1 MKKTNRI
8 LLGIFS
14 LMVLFS
20 LINISSVAAT
30 PTQIEVPAQDTY
42 QTRLQAG
49 ELYQFRFRLRTQLAF
64 RFNVNVDANLDCD
77 AMKIGSKD
85 FALEVDSTG
94 DLQMNMTCTR
104 EQEELGLMD
113 GYTYQ
118 VRNRNMRYQ
127 EGFCVRIQTNATEQY
142 QIQAKLKIKAT
153 NQNQLGTWAYYDE
166 ASEQWV
172 SVPTAVQDGYLIA
185 QVDHFSYW
193 TILTPDLT
201 LIIVIGIGV
210 GAGVLVAV
218 LAIYYW
224 RKRRD

>member
-8 LLGIFS
+8 LIGIFS

-20 LINISSVAAT
+20 VININSVAAT
-30 PTQIEVPAQDTY
+30 PVQVEVPSQDTY
-42 QTRLQAG
+42 QTKFQAG

-64 RFNVNVDANLDCD
+64 RFNVSVDANINCD
-77 AMKIGSKD
+77 AMAIGSKD
-85 FALEVDSTG
+85 FALEVDSSH
-94 DLQMNMTCTR
+94 DLTMNMTCTR
-104 EQEELGLMD
+104 EQEELGLMN

-118 VRNRNMRYQ
+118 MRNRNMRYQ
-127 EGFCVRIQTNATEQY
+127 EGFCVQIKTNATEQT

-153 NQNQLGTWAYYDE
+153 NQNQLGSWAYYNE
-166 ASEQWV
+166 ASQQWV
-172 SVPTAVQDGYLIA
+172 SVPTSVQDGYLVA

-201 LIIVIGIGV
+201 FIIVIGIGV

>member
-20 LINISSVAAT
+20 LLNISSVAAT
-30 PTQIEVPAQDTY
+30 PVQIEVPAQDTY

-49 ELYQFRFRLRTQLAF
+49 ELYQFRFRLQTKLKF
-64 RFNVNVDANLDCD
+64 MFNVNVDANIDCD
-77 AMKIGSKD
+77 AMHIGSKD
-85 FALEVDSTG
+85 FALEVDSNH
-94 DLQMNMTCTR
+94 DLTMNMTCTR
-104 EQEELGLMD
+104 EQEELGLMN

-118 VRNRNMRYQ
+118 VRNRYMKYQ
-127 EGFCVRIQTNATEQY
+127 EGFCVQIKTNATEQY
-142 QIQAKLKIKAT
+142 QIQAKLKIQAT

-166 ASEQWV
+166 AGQQWV
-172 SVPTAVQDGYLIA
+172 SVPTSVKDGYLVA
-185 QVDHFSYW
+185 QVNHFSYW

-201 LIIVIGIGV
+201 LVIVIGIGV

-218 LAIYYW
+218 VVIYRW
-224 RKRRD
+224 RKRRG

>member
-20 LINISSVAAT
+20 LLNISSVAAT
-30 PTQIEVPAQDTY
+30 PVQVDVNDKDTH

-49 ELYQFRFRLRTQLAF
+49 ELYQFRFRLRTQLKLM
-64 RFNVNVDANLDCD
+64 FNVNVDANIDCD
-77 AMKIGSKD
+77 AMQIGSKD
-85 FALEVDSTG
+85 FALEVDSTH
-94 DLQMNMTCTR
+94 DLTMNMTCTR

-118 VRNRNMRYQ
+118 MRNRNMRYQ
-127 EGFCVRIQTNATEQY
+127 EGFCVQIQTNATEQY

-153 NQNQLGTWAYYDE
+153 NQNQLGSWAYYNE
-166 ASEQWV
+166 ASQQWV
-172 SVPTAVQDGYLIA
+172 SVPTSVQDGYLVA

-201 LIIVIGIGV
+201 LMIVIGVGV

-218 LAIYYW
+218 SYTHLRAHET
-224 RKRRD
+224 